1 MSKEP
6 KITRREIFSVRLQ
19 PLTKRAITALAGKLS
34 VSNAELIETAVARM
48 QADVTEQ
55 QIETIKE
62 ARECIREADTRLER
76 LERGQA

>member
-1 MSKEP
+1 MSNP
-6 KITRREIFSVRLQ
+6 KITRREVVAFRLQ
-19 PLTKRAITALAGKLS
+19 PLTKSAIAALAGKLS
-34 VSNAELIETAVARM
+34 VSHGELIETAVARM
-48 QADVTEQ
+48 QTDYEDN